1 MSAVL
6 PLPERIRVHNNLFGQ
21 AAEALLRW
29 QETMNESKVC
39 LTPLRLRDLMD
50 IIDTAKNPEPS

>member
-6 PLPERIRVHNNLFGQ
+6 PMPQRIAVHSNLFAQ
-21 AAEALLRW
+21 AAVALLEW
-29 QETMNESKVC
+29 QDRMLESKVC
-39 LTPLRLRDLMD
+39 LTPYRLAHLMD